1 MPGSIYKEKNER
13 GLIMRNWNA
22 KKNTVGSIQL
32 GCGKTANTELVN
44 LVEGFLATLKAK
56 KRSPE
61 TVKKRRDCLRKFLL
75 FLEAKGIERFADVD
89 GKTLELFRLCQVEH
103 GYSPYEVEATLRS
116 VQFLFRHLE
125 EQNLIFDNPAE
136 RLKIQKPQPK
146 LGTVLTE
153 REIQRLL
160 AVPDLTKPR
169 GLRDRALLEVLYSTG
184 MRRGEAAGLTIYD
197 VDLDRATIKVEGKG
211 RKQRLIPLGKHAVN
225 YLRLY
230 LQEAR
235 PRLLPKFA
243 PPSDGLWLDRR
254 RGPMRLQ
261 CILHS
266 VSMCGKAAG
275 VVTDTHALRRTCA
288 THLLRNGA
296 HPVVVAE
303 MLGHANLTSL
313 SHYLQTTITDL
324 MKAHAGT
331 KPGR

>member
-1 MPGSIYKEKNER
+1 MGKTKINKQ
-13 GLIMRNWNA
+13 G
-22 KKNTVGSIQL
+22 TIQL
-32 GCGKTANTELVN
+32 GSGQTGNTALVN
-44 LVEGFLATLKAK
+44 LSEDFLAALKAK
-56 KRSPE
+56 KQSPD
-61 TVKKRRDCLRKFLL
+61 TIKKRRDCLRKFLL

-89 GKTLELFRLCQVEH
+89 GKTLELFRLCLVEH
-103 GYSPYEVEATLRS
+103 DYSPYEVEATLRS
-116 VQFLFRHLE
+116 TQFLFRHLE
-125 EQNLIFDNPAE
+125 EKNHIFDDPAA
-136 RLKIQKPQPK
+136 RLKIHKPLPK

-197 VDLDRATIKVEGKG
+197 VDLDRATVKVTGKFS
-211 RKQRLIPLGKHAVN
+211 KQRLIPLGKHAVK

-254 RGPMRLQ
+254 RGPMKLQ
-261 CILHS
+261 CIHHS

-275 VVTDTHALRRTCA
+275 VSTDTHALRRTCA

-296 HPVVVAE
+296 HPVVVADI
-303 MLGHANLTSL
+303 LGHSGLRSL
-313 SHYLQTTITDL
+313 SHYLQTTINDL
-324 MKAHAGT
+324 MKAHAMT